1 LLRLIRETERR
12 FRRQARQAEIDSLW
26 TATYVLMALEYDKE
40 SARQLLKGG
49 RSMKES
55 VTYQAILEE
64 GRADEARRILLT
76 LGTKRFG
83 KPSTKHRKTVA
94 AITEPAVLEG
104 LAKRLLEVESWP
116 ELLAEL

>member
-1 LLRLIRETERR
+1 
-12 FRRQARQAEIDSLW
+12 
-26 TATYVLMALEYDKE
+26 MGLEYEKGI
-40 SARQLLKGG
+40 ARQLLKGV

-83 KPSTKHRKTVA
+83 KASTKHRKAVA

-104 LAKRLLEVESWP
+104 LATRLLEVENWT
-116 ELLAEL
+116 ELLAGL